1 MRPDKTM
8 QTTTPTAPSGHD
20 LTPHDLRAA
29 LEPIIRLHGLRRVL
43 LTALLTGRPRK
54 RRQTAAHHLS
64 AHLQRDIGLGPA
76 PTAPPPVEFMR

>member
-29 LEPIIRLHGLRRVL
+29 LEPIILL